1 MIANDIVKDKG
12 SVFFHPIS
20 RQVNSKKNETMPH
33 TKEVHKGYLWPYSLT
48 SRVGLGWPR
57 DNDATRRHVARYR
70 DRTRSVYGYRL
81 GFKQP

>member
-33 TKEVHKGYLWPYSLT
+33 TKEVHKGYLLPYSLT
-48 SRVGLGWPR
+48 SE

-70 DRTRSVYGYRL
+70 TRSVCG
-81 GFKQP
+81 